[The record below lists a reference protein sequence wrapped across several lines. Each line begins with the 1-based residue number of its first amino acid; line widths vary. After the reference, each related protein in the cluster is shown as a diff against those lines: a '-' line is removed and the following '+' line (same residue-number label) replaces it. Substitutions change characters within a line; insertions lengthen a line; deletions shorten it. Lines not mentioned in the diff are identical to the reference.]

1 MKKKKSYGFIL
12 ASLRVL
18 AERKLL
24 GLNCPLREISG
35 GHIGGPKLSIN
46 MATPYKA
53 LQNVSANNP
62 ETVGHKDLRFGE
74 IVYIL
79 VFYNFS
85 LSLLFSS

>member
-1 MKKKKSYGFIL
+1 MQKKKSYGFIL

-18 AERKLL
+18 AERKTS
-24 GLNCPLREISG
+24 GL
-35 GHIGGPKLSIN
+35 KLSPKGDFPRPYWW
-46 MATPYKA
+46 TPYKA
-53 LQNVSANNP
+53 LQNVSANNS
-62 ETVGHKDLRFGE
+62 ETVGNKDLRFGE